1 LKDKHRALEELTRK
15 NSLLAEQLSA
25 SLAENEQLK
34 LQQPTEDEELKEQL
48 DSVLTELGE
57 LRRQYVLLLS
67 VIVCLP
73 FL

>member
-1 LKDKHRALEELTRK
+1 MRK

-34 LQQPTEDEELKEQL
+34 LQQSAEDKELKEQL

-57 LRRQYVLLLS
+57 LKKQYVLLVLLLCAY
-67 VIVCLP
+67 CL
-73 FL
+73 